1 MSDETGSA
9 PPLVLASASTTRA
22 QLLTAAGVA
31 FTTAVSAVDEDEIK
45 RSMQSAGADAAAAA
59 DALAEAKAAR
69 VSRRAPGALV
79 IGADQILECG
89 GVWFDKPPDVD
100 HARAHLAS
108 LRGRSHQLATA
119 VCVVRD
125 GQRLWHHREAPRLT
139 MRRFSDAFI
148 ESYLAAEGSSVLG
161 SVGAYRLE
169 GPGIQLFA
177 RIEGDHFSIL
187 GLPLLPLLDFL
198 RGHGVVAR

>member
-1 MSDETGSA
+1 MSDSIGSA
-9 PPLVLASASTTRA
+9 PTLVLASASPTRA
-22 QLLTAAGVA
+22 QLLTAAGIGFA
-31 FTTAVSAVDEDEIK
+31 TIVSAVDEDEIK
-45 RSMQSAGADAAAAA
+45 RSMQREGSDAATAA

-79 IGADQILECG
+79 IGADQILDCG
-89 GVWFDKPPDVD
+89 GVWFDKPPDIA
-100 HARAHLAS
+100 HARGHLTA
-108 LRGRSHQLATA
+108 LRGRAHSLATS

-139 MRRFSDAFI
+139 MRAFSDAFI
-148 ESYLAAEGSSVLG
+148 ESYLAAEGAAVLG